1 MLSLSGHKFGGP
13 DGIGALY
20 VQSKVM
26 ERMSPI
32 ILGGGQERGN
42 RAGTE
47 NVAAI
52 VGLGAA
58 ARIAPSYELSKYSL
72 GLRQLFIRCLGNY
85 GIDFIVNSDTVHH
98 LSNILSLT
106 FPNIGAE
113 ALLHLMDADGVC
125 MSAASACSA
134 GSLSPSHVL
143 TAMGRSPE
151 YARSTIRVSFGAYTT
166 KMEVEE
172 AATILAKNVLRL
184 RSMYG

>member
-85 GIDFIVNSDTVHH
+85 GIDFIVNIGIFDPKAH
-98 LSNILSLT
+98 LEPVFIS
-106 FPNIGAE
+106 
-113 ALLHLMDADGVC
+113 V
-125 MSAASACSA
+125 
-134 GSLSPSHVL
+134 
-143 TAMGRSPE
+143 
-151 YARSTIRVSFGAYTT
+151 
-166 KMEVEE
+166 
-172 AATILAKNVLRL
+172 
-184 RSMYG
+184 